1 MLFTRSIRPHGV
13 GWRLCSA
20 YKITPLLVKILY
32 IHGYLYIMLPGMSRC
47 NHNPNPV
54 QMKKRLF
61 LASNQIPV
69 DTVRTENGFEIRQS
83 DELTVSGLK
92 EFYKK
97 FQTKWIGLTGLE
109 EYDLGRKEMQQL
121 ERKLMDYRCIPV
133 FPEPSDY
140 EQYLHGFSRNTIW
153 PLFHYFTQSAE
164 YDDKEWDAYVRVN
177 QLYSEKILQ
186 LVEEGDTIWIHD
198 YHLMLLPGM
207 LKEKMPR
214 LNIGLF
220 IHIPFPSFEI
230 FRLLPWREPIL
241 QGMLGAD
248 LIGFHTYDYVRHF
261 LSCVRRIF
269 GYDTVFNRIRIGERT
284 LKVDAFPRGINSE
297 RFRAKAEEHYKASG
311 EKDSDARSLMQNFAN
326 SEREEKII
334 LSIDKLNYTKGI
346 PTRLRAFELFLQEN
360 PEYLEKVN
368 FILLALI
375 SGERSQFYESL
386 KREVDELVG
395 RINGNYGTIT
405 WMPVRYLNREFSID
419 ELIDMYSLA
428 DIALILPLRDGM
440 NMVAKEFV
448 ASRFDEDG
456 VLILSEM
463 TGASKELHE
472 ALIVNPNN
480 LGEVVQAIKEA
491 LQMPQEE
498 QKRRM
503 TVMQDRLNRY
513 TIDRWANEF
522 INSLGS
528 VIESQKT
535 SLTRKISSGHVKKV
549 VQAYR
554 KAEKR
559 ILFLDYDGTLS
570 GFRKNPEDAKPDQ
583 ELFDILAKLT
593 GDPKNTVTIIS
604 GRDKETLGR
613 WFDKDWNI
621 HFIAEHGVWLRDP
634 GGDWH
639 MLEQIDNQWKESV
652 QPLLEYY
659 VDQTPRSF
667 IEHKNFSL
675 VWHYRKAD
683 PDLGI
688 QRAWELKDEL
698 RTLTSNLNLEIMDGD
713 KVLEIKF
720 SGINKG
726 RAALQKMGD
735 IHYDFIF
742 AVGDDWTDEYTFE
755 AMPEEAYTVKVGAKT
770 TEAAYYIDGVEKVRE
785 LLSCFDAGN
794 CE

>member
-1 MLFTRSIRPHGV
+1 
-13 GWRLCSA
+13 
-20 YKITPLLVKILY
+20 
-32 IHGYLYIMLPGMSRC
+32 
-47 NHNPNPV
+47 
-54 QMKKRLF
+54 MKKRLF
-61 LASNQIPV
+61 LASNRLPV
-69 DTVRTENGFEIRQS
+69 STCRVNGHFEIQPA
-83 DELTVSGLK
+83 DELITSGLE
-92 EFYKK
+92 EFYAQY
-97 FQTKWIGLTGLE
+97 QTKWIGLTGLE
-109 EYDLGRKEMQQL
+109 NQDLSRKEIQTL
-121 ERKLMDYRCIPV
+121 EGKMLEYRCVPV
-133 FPEPSDY
+133 FPEPADY
-140 EQYLHGFSRNTIW
+140 EHYLHGFSLNTIW
-153 PLFHYFTQSAE
+153 PLFHYFTQNTE
-164 YDDKEWDAYVRVN
+164 YDDLDWDAYVRIN
-177 QLYSEKILQ
+177 QLFAEKILQ
-186 LVEEGDTIWIHD
+186 LVDEGDILWIHD
-198 YHLMLLPGM
+198 FHLMLLPAM
-207 LKEKMPR
+207 IKEKMPG
-214 LNIGLF
+214 LSIGLF

-230 FRLLPWREPIL
+230 FRLLPWREKL
-241 QGMLGAD
+241 MEGMLGAD

-269 GYDTVFNRIRIGERT
+269 GYDTVFNRISIGERT
-284 LKVDAFPRGINSE
+284 LKVDAFPKGINSE
-297 RFRAKAEEHYKASG
+297 RFKRKAEERQKAGVQSPY
-311 EKDSDARSLMQNFAN
+311 DPRSMVSHIRN
-326 SEREEKII
+326 SERQEKII

-346 PTRLRAFELFLQEN
+346 PARLKAFELFLEEN
-360 PEYLEKVN
+360 PEYLEKVSL
-368 FILLALI
+368 ILLAMT
-375 SGERSQFYESL
+375 SKEHSTFYEAL

-448 ASRFDEDG
+448 AARFNSDG

-480 LGEVVQAIKEA
+480 LGEVVIAIKDA
-491 LQMPQEE
+491 LVMPEEE
-498 QKRRM
+498 QQRRM
-503 TVMQDRLNRY
+503 LVMQERLKRY
-513 TIDRWANEF
+513 TIMRWANEF
-522 INSLGS
+522 IKSLDN
-528 VIESQKT
+528 VAEIQKT
-535 SLTRKISSGHVKKV
+535 SLTRKISSGHMKKV
-549 VQAYR
+549 LRSY
-554 KAEKR
+554 AEAKNR

-570 GFRKNPEDAKPDQ
+570 GFKKDPEDAKPDK
-583 ELFDILAKLT
+583 ELYDILAGLT
-593 GDPKNTVTIIS
+593 KDPKNTITIIS
-604 GRDKETLGR
+604 GRDKETLSR
-613 WFDKDWNI
+613 WFDPGWNI

-634 GGDWH
+634 GGEWH
-639 MLEQIDNQWKESV
+639 MLEQIDNEWKESV

-675 VWHYRKAD
+675 VWHYRNAD

-726 RAALQKMGD
+726 RAAIHKMGNKK
-735 IHYDFIF
+735 YDFIF

-755 AMPEEAYTVKVGAKT
+755 AMPEKAITIKVGAKT
-770 TEAAYYIDGVEKVRE
+770 TKAIYYIEGVEMVRKM
-785 LLSCFDAGN
+785 LKCFGDQD

>member
-1 MLFTRSIRPHGV
+1 
-13 GWRLCSA
+13 
-20 YKITPLLVKILY
+20 
-32 IHGYLYIMLPGMSRC
+32 
-47 NHNPNPV
+47 
-54 QMKKRLF
+54 MKKKLF
-61 LASNQIPV
+61 LASSQIPV
-69 DTVRTENGFEIRQS
+69 HINRSGDNFEIS
-83 DELTVSGLK
+83 PAHELTVSGLQ
-92 EFYKK
+92 EFYRQ
-97 FQTKWIGLTGLE
+97 FQTKWIGLTGIE
-109 EYDLGRKEMQQL
+109 EYDMNRKEMQQL
-121 ERKLMDYRCIPV
+121 ESALMEYRCVPV
-133 FPEPSDY
+133 FPDPSDY
-140 EQYLHGFSRNTIW
+140 ENFLHGFSGNTVW
-153 PLFHYFTQSAE
+153 PLFHYFTQNTE
-164 YDDKEWDAYVRVN
+164 YDDKEWASYVHVN
-177 QLYSEKILQ
+177 QLYAEKILQ
-186 LVEEGDTIWIHD
+186 LVDEGDIVWIHD
-198 YHLMLLPGM
+198 FHLMLLPWM

-214 LNIGLF
+214 LSIGLF

-230 FRLLPWREPIL
+230 FRLLPWREEIL

-248 LIGFHTYDYVRHF
+248 LVGFHTYDYVRHF

-269 GYDTVFNRIRIGERT
+269 GYETVFNRIRIGERT

-297 RFRAKAEEHYKASG
+297 RFRSKAEEHYKASR
-311 EKDSDARSLMQNFAN
+311 ESNSEARSMMQNFAN
-326 SEREEKII
+326 SDRNEKII

-368 FILLALI
+368 FILLALV

-386 KREVDELVG
+386 KKEVDELVG
-395 RINGNYGTIT
+395 RINGNFGTIT
-405 WMPVRYLNREFSID
+405 WMPVRYLNREFTVD

-440 NMVAKEFV
+440 NMVSKEFV

-472 ALIVNPNN
+472 AIIVNPNN
-480 LGEVVQAIKEA
+480 LGEVVIAIKEA
-491 LQMPQEE
+491 LEMPVEE

-503 TVMQDRLNRY
+503 KVMQDRLQRY
-513 TIDRWANEF
+513 TIERWANEF

-535 SLTRKISSGHVKKV
+535 SLTRKISSGHIKKV
-549 VQAYR
+549 VKAYQD
-554 KAEKR
+554 AGKR

-583 ELFDILAKLT
+583 ELYDILTKLT
-593 GDPKNTVTIIS
+593 SDPKNTVTIIS
-604 GRDKETLGR
+604 GRDKETLSR
-613 WFDKDWNI
+613 WFDKEWNI

-713 KVLEIKF
+713 KVLEIKY

-726 RAALQKMGD
+726 RAAMQKMGD
-735 IHYDFIF
+735 EPYDFIF

-755 AMPEEAYTVKVGAKT
+755 AMPEKAFTVKVGAKT
-770 TEAAYYIDGVEKVRE
+770 TEASYYIEDVVKVRE
-785 LLSCFDAGN
+785 LLKCFDRGN

>member
-1 MLFTRSIRPHGV
+1 
-13 GWRLCSA
+13 
-20 YKITPLLVKILY
+20 
-32 IHGYLYIMLPGMSRC
+32 
-47 NHNPNPV
+47 
-54 QMKKRLF
+54 MKKRLF

-69 DTVRTENGFEIRQS
+69 HTEKTKDGFEITS
-83 DELTVSGLK
+83 TDEFMVSGLDQ
-92 EFYKK
+92 FYDKY
-97 FQTKWIGLTGLE
+97 QAKWIGLTGLE
-109 EYDLGRKEMQQL
+109 GDELSRRDMQYLESQL
-121 ERKLMDYRCIPV
+121 LDYKCVPIFPDPV
-133 FPEPSDY
+133 DY

-153 PLFHYFTQSAE
+153 PIFHYFTQNTE
-164 YDDKEWDAYVRVN
+164 YDDKEWAAYVRVN
-177 QLYSEKILQ
+177 RQFAEKILQ
-186 LVEEGDTIWIHD
+186 LADDGDTVWIHD
-198 YHLMLLPGM
+198 FHLMLLPDM
-207 LKEKMPR
+207 IKERMPR
-214 LNIGLF
+214 VSIGIF

-230 FRLLPWREPIL
+230 FRLLPWREEL
-241 QGMLGAD
+241 MQGMLGAD

-269 GYDTVFNRIRIGERT
+269 GHETVFNRIRIGERT
-284 LKVDAFPRGINSE
+284 LKVDAFPKGINAD
-297 RFRAKAEEHYKASG
+297 RFAAKAEAYHAGKD
-311 EKDSDARSLMQNFAN
+311 DSDSQVKMMMKHLVKN
-326 SEREEKII
+326 EGDEKII

-346 PTRLRAFELFLQEN
+346 PTRLHAFELFLQEH

-395 RINGNYGTIT
+395 RINGTFGTIS
-405 WMPVRYLNREFSID
+405 WMPVRYLNKEFTID
-419 ELIDMYSLA
+419 ELIEMYSMA

-448 ASRFDEDG
+448 ASRFNNDG

-480 LGEVVQAIKEA
+480 MGEVVQAIREA
-491 LQMPQEE
+491 LQMPREE
-498 QKRRM
+498 QERRM
-503 TVMQDRLNRY
+503 TVMQKRLNRY
-513 TIDRWANEF
+513 TVDRWANEF
-522 INSLGS
+522 IKSLDN
-528 VIESQKT
+528 VIETQQT

-549 VQAYR
+549 VKAYEE
-554 KAEKR
+554 AYKR

-570 GFRKNPEDAKPDQ
+570 GFKKNPEDAKPDE
-583 ELFDILAKLT
+583 ELYRILEKLT
-593 GDPKNTVTIIS
+593 KDPKNTVTIIS

-613 WFDKDWNI
+613 WFDTSWNI

-713 KVLEIKF
+713 KVLEIKY

-726 RAALQKMGD
+726 RAALHKMGNQ
-735 IHYDFIF
+735 IYDFIF

-755 AMPEEAYTVKVGAKT
+755 SMPEQAYTIKVGAKT
-770 TEAAYYIDGVEKVRE
+770 TEAKYYIEGVEKVRE
-785 LLSCFDAGN
+785 LLTCFNGVGE